1 MSVNL
6 NLVVV
11 AGRLGR
17 DARVREVKG
26 GAVMD
31 FSLAITEFSKNGN
44 EFVERTSWVEVRG
57 WNALARNYGEKLK
70 KGANV
75 VIEGGLRQEKWEKD
89 GVKKELLRIVARLIR
104 MVPAGVKAAGVAD
117 RGPQEPAVV
126 EGVED
131 VEDEALPF

>member
-31 FSLAITEFSKNGN
+31 FSLAISEFSKNGD
-44 EFVERTSWVEVRG
+44 EFVERTSWVEVSG
-57 WNALARNYGEKLK
+57 WNALARNYGAKLK
-70 KGANV
+70 KGCNV
-75 VIEGGLRQEKWEKD
+75 VIEGSLRQERWEKD
-89 GVKKELLRIVARLIR
+89 GVKKEVLRIVARVIR
-104 MVPAGVKAAGVAD
+104 MVPAGVKAAEVAD
-117 RGPQEPAVV
+117 RGPQEPAPAGN
-126 EGVED
+126 GVD
-131 VEDEALPF
+131 EDEPLPF